1 MGAGEGQRGREGGR
15 ERGRERERGRQ
26 REGDREEE
34 GERWCKGANPYEN
47 LQPISP
53 ALPPPSPPSPL
64 PLPPHRA
71 HCPQLIKQKGF
82 LRTQQSLE
90 PPGFSAAL
98 TPTLALGS
106 RPPLTPRMSL
116 LLSKSSSHFR
126 ARYSGPP
133 QPSVTTHTP
142 TDTHFLSTSARP

>member
-1 MGAGEGQRGREGGR
+1 MRTS
-15 ERGRERERGRQ
+15 
-26 REGDREEE
+26 
-34 GERWCKGANPYEN
+34 NPF
-47 LQPISP
+47 PPPSP
-53 ALPPPSPPSPL
+53 RPPLPPPSP
-64 PLPPHRA
+64 PPHRA

-106 RPPLTPRMSL
+106 RPPLTPKMS
-116 LLSKSSSHFR
+116 LLSKSSSHFS